1 MLLLLLNYVVLR
13 ALWKIVVHLISI
25 LVNESLYNKYGN
37 KYITSQSCTIRK
49 RIIVIWLHR
58 VSEITSY
65 LILNQ
70 CFTLKLEFSV
80 DICGFYRRHE
90 TVVMLRYTWIRGL
103 PMDIFNQV
111 EL

>member
-1 MLLLLLNYVVLR
+1 MLLLLLIYVVLR

-25 LVNESLYNKYGN
+25 LVDESLYNKYGN
-37 KYITSQSCTIRK
+37 KYITSQSCTIRE
-49 RIIVIWLHR
+49 RIIVITVR
-58 VSEITSY
+58 VSKITSY

-70 CFTLKLEFSV
+70 CFTLKLDFSV

-90 TVVMLRYTWIRGL
+90 NVVMLRCTRIRGL
-103 PMDIFNQV
+103 PMDMFNPV